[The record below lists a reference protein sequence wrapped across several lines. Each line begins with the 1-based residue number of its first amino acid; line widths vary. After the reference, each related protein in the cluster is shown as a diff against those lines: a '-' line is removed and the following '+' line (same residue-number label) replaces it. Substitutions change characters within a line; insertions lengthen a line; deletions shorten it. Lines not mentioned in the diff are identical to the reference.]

1 MSGANASPKGR
12 SNQRMT
18 AQNAGLPRVMNSAMR
33 AVIDRAYNSE
43 HGPEFISQAFF

>member
-33 AVIDRAYNSE
+33 AVIGAYNSE